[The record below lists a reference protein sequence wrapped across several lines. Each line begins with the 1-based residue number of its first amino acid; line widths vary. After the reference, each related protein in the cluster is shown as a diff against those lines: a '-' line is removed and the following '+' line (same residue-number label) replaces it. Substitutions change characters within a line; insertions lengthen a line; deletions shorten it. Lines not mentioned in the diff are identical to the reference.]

1 MRSIFYLILQD
12 EHGLD
17 QSLFATEVP
26 VICAPLVCPEVPQS
40 VLTSFGELSM
50 AWDYTLSSEIKVDIL
65 VGLDSYWK
73 FVKPQITGCSVEGLM
88 AQSTV
93 FGWVLFGSVPV
104 SQMTAPVMSHP
115 MLCLTVSEQ
124 SVKSFWEL
132 ESIGISPD
140 KEDSVQTRFENDLR
154 QVEGRYEVTL
164 PWKSGARER
173 LLDNEK
179 LARYRLDSL
188 RRRLERDP
196 PLKLRYDAAI
206 QEMCDTSI
214 VEEVP
219 VDEMAC
225 ENPVFYMPHR
235 PVVRESAVSTKVRP
249 VFDASA
255 KGYNGISLNDCME
268 IGPCL
273 LTNMTQILIRFRR
286 WKFALTADIQKA
298 FLQIAVH
305 RDDCDVHKF
314 LWDCDGLVKVLRFRR
329 VPFSNCS
336 SPFLLNATV
345 QHHLSLFPASRTV
358 IELQQNLYVDDF
370 LSGCDF
376 VEETCQMIHEACDVM
391 SQGCMT
397 LTKWSSN
404 STEVADVLQ
413 REFKGKHL
421 DDDSIKVLGVYW
433 LASSDCFMFHAAVPP
448 EGLCLTKRVVLSW
461 LSRLFDPLGLAA
473 PYIMQAK
480 CLFQELWKLGLQ
492 WDDEIPHE
500 FQIQFMRWVDGLEA
514 LGQWRIPRNYTGTR
528 WCDIKCL
535 QLHGFGDAS
544 SKGYGACV
552 YLRAEMT
559 DGSYV
564 SSLVI
569 AKSKVAPLRQMTLP
583 RLELLRALLC
593 ARLVRFVKEALML
606 SGEVQDRCWTDSL
619 IVLSWIRS
627 DPVRWK
633 TFVSNRVSEIQ
644 TLVSVDRWSHCPSS
658 ENPADLLTRGVCAEE
673 LVNSKLWLEGPQF
686 LLQDPDVSEVC
697 DELGDLDPVL
707 TSQSAGSALVTS
719 HEVRER
725 MFDVDRWGS
734 LTKAIRVVAWV
745 LRYISNLKLTRVERQ
760 LTSDLTF
767 EELKCA
773 RYQLIHS
780 MQRHEFAVEISAL
793 KEGWSIPKTSAL
805 ARLTPF
811 LGEDGLLR
819 I

>member
-1 MRSIFYLILQD
+1 MRSIFDLILQD
-12 EHGLD
+12 EHGSD

-104 SQMTAPVMSHP
+104 SQMTPPVMSHP

-140 KEDSVQTRFENDLR
+140 KEDSVLTRFENDLR

-173 LLDNEK
+173 LLDNQK

-225 ENPVFYMPHR
+225 EHPVFYMPHR

-273 LTNMTQILIRFRR
+273 LTNLTQILIRFRR

-305 RDDCDVHKF
+305 RDDCDVHRF
-314 LWDCDGLVKVLRFRR
+314 LWDCDGQVKVMRFRR
-329 VPFSNCS
+329 VPFGNCS

-345 QHHLSLFPASRTV
+345 QHHLSLFPASSTV
-358 IELQQNLYVDDF
+358 TELQQNLYVDDF

-376 VEETCQMIHEACDVM
+376 VEETCQMIYEACDVM

-421 DDDSIKVLGVYW
+421 DDDSIK
-433 LASSDCFMFHAAVPP
+433 C
-448 EGLCLTKRVVLSW
+448 
-461 LSRLFDPLGLAA
+461 
-473 PYIMQAK
+473 
-480 CLFQELWKLGLQ
+480 
-492 WDDEIPHE
+492 
-500 FQIQFMRWVDGLEA
+500 WVC
-514 LGQWRIPRNYTGTR
+514 TG
-528 WCDIKCL
+528 
-535 QLHGFGDAS
+535 
-544 SKGYGACV
+544 
-552 YLRAEMT
+552 
-559 DGSYV
+559 
-564 SSLVI
+564 
-569 AKSKVAPLRQMTLP
+569 
-583 RLELLRALLC
+583 
-593 ARLVRFVKEALML
+593 
-606 SGEVQDRCWTDSL
+606 
-619 IVLSWIRS
+619 
-627 DPVRWK
+627 
-633 TFVSNRVSEIQ
+633 
-644 TLVSVDRWSHCPSS
+644 
-658 ENPADLLTRGVCAEE
+658 
-673 LVNSKLWLEGPQF
+673 
-686 LLQDPDVSEVC
+686 
-697 DELGDLDPVL
+697 
-707 TSQSAGSALVTS
+707 
-719 HEVRER
+719 
-725 MFDVDRWGS
+725 
-734 LTKAIRVVAWV
+734 
-745 LRYISNLKLTRVERQ
+745 
-760 LTSDLTF
+760 
-767 EELKCA
+767 
-773 RYQLIHS
+773 
-780 MQRHEFAVEISAL
+780 
-793 KEGWSIPKTSAL
+793 
-805 ARLTPF
+805 
-811 LGEDGLLR
+811 
-819 I
+819 